1 MNNKIEKLQQDLKEA
16 MIEGRSQNALIEKAQ
31 VALMIDY
38 IDKER
43 KSFEYADTSQ
53 FILQDKN
60 DIDLMLIMNQIVE
73 WNGKSKPE
81 NKQVLT
87 NLFLATL
94 RIQNYVQT
102 LETLN
107 KHTVSKYVNE
117 IKNNKNSASYYA
129 SNKLQSEK
137 EIRDLKK
144 EIDVLKKE
152 IEFLS
157 K

>member
-31 VALMIDY
+31 VRLMMEY
-38 IDKER
+38 VEKER

-60 DIDLMLIMNQIVE
+60 EVDLILLMNQIVD
-73 WNGKSKPE
+73 WNGKAKPE

-87 NLFLATL
+87 NMFLAIL
-94 RIQNYVQT
+94 RVQNYVQT

-107 KHTVSKYVNE
+107 KHTVSKYVIE
-117 IKNNKNSASYYA
+117 VENNKNSASYYA

-152 IEFLS
+152 VEFLS

>member
-31 VALMIDY
+31 VRMMMEY
-38 IDKER
+38 VEKER

-60 DIDLMLIMNQIVE
+60 EVDLILLMNQIVD
-73 WNGKSKPE
+73 WNGKAKPE

-87 NLFLATL
+87 NMFLAIL
-94 RIQNYVQT
+94 RVQNYVQT

-107 KHTVSKYVNE
+107 KHTVSKYVIE
-117 IKNNKNSASYYA
+117 VENNKNSASYYA

-152 IEFLS
+152 VEFLS